1 MIQKTKI
8 LLRFFPH
15 SQTIISGPSATPFVT
30 GFGDTWD
37 TKGSHGPVC
46 FSQPGAGSGKRVCSI
61 KLCFCQR
68 VIQPNITVIFGGT
81 GRGIVDFYKQAYE
94 YDVLLF

>member
-1 MIQKTKI
+1 MQ
-8 LLRFFPH
+8 LRFFPH
-15 SQTIISGPSATPFVT
+15 SQEIISGTSATPFVT

-46 FSQPGAGSGKRVCSI
+46 FSHPGAGYEKRVCPI
-61 KLCFCQR
+61 KLCFRQCG
-68 VIQPNITVIFGGT
+68 IKPNSTVIIGLT
-81 GRGIVDFYKQAYE
+81 GRGTLDFDKQAYE